1 MKNEANVIEVLYTE
15 HCPFWKEVTKII
27 EKILEEFEI
36 QACVKKVKISS
47 EDEARRLRFPG
58 SPTVRINGV
67 DVDPT
72 FKETRGI
79 ISLQN
84 LQLSWQ
90 SLRVSSKRHD
100 SKSCEAFDK
109 NLNGLIFGVFPLLR
123 S

>member
-1 MKNEANVIEVLYTE
+1 MKSETNVIEVLYTE

-27 EKILEEFEI
+27 EEILEKFEI
-36 QACVKKVKISS
+36 QASVKKVKISS

-79 ISLQN
+79 IGCRIYN
-84 LQLSWQ
+84 YRGKIYEYPPKDMIIKAVKQLI
-90 SLRVSSKRHD
+90 KT
-100 SKSCEAFDK
+100 
-109 NLNGLIFGVFPLLR
+109 
-123 S
+123 